1 MTGKFALDLT
11 LEGKEKE
18 TREEEVRKEVEKAIA
33 YTLDYSSHPTKP
45 GETAPFMYAK
55 WRPDGRMVRLPR
67 CSLFLCPPSFARASC
82 AATGSWRPCPSS
94 TRRIRADC
102 SWRLSDAPPA
112 GAFIVSNQAVS
123 YAAKSVLPSLTVY
136 PHKGGARA
144 ADNYTNGTKH
154 LDQNGDLVFCAP
166 KPLALCGVAERL
178 GHRAMAQPRTRCHLS
193 YQEGHLPLPC
203 DVGGGH

>member
-1 MTGKFALDLT
+1 MVVEDIPWRELVRFLLTHAPCLTYRLQASYRTDDTTTKLAERAAQTVKVTFMTGKFALDLT

-55 WRPDGRMVRLPR
+55 WRPDGRVVRLPR

-94 TRRIRADC
+94 TSIRRRP
-102 SWRLSDAPPA
+102 SPPTA
-112 GAFIVSNQAVS
+112 HG
-123 YAAKSVLPSLTVY
+123 
-136 PHKGGARA
+136 
-144 ADNYTNGTKH
+144 
-154 LDQNGDLVFCAP
+154 VFQ
-166 KPLALCGVAERL
+166 
-178 GHRAMAQPRTRCHLS
+178 M
-193 YQEGHLPLPC
+193 HLPPVRLL
-203 DVGGGH
+203 